1 MNELIS
7 LLVGQLGVDE
17 GQAKG
22 GAGLLFKL
30 AQEKLGDLDFQ
41 KVKDAVPDVDDLIS
55 AAPEGGSVGGLLGG
69 LASSLGGGD
78 LGNLAEL
85 AGGFKSLNL
94 DADMIAKF
102 LPIVLSFVQGKG
114 GDSLKTLLGDARGGC
129 CPVH

>member
-7 LLVGQLGVDE
+7 LLTGQLGVDE

-30 AQEKLGDLDFQ
+30 AQEKLGGLDFQ
-41 KVKDAVPDVDDLIS
+41 KIKDAVPDVDEMMS
-55 AAPEGGSVGGLLGG
+55 AAPEGGGAGGLLGG
-69 LASSLGGGD
+69 LASSLGAGD

-94 DADMIAKF
+94 DTDMIAKF

-114 GDSLKTLLGDARGGC
+114 GDSLKSLLAKVLGG
-129 CPVH
+129 